1 MIIDNRTGASGEVG
15 ALALMN
21 SAPDGY
27 TIGLAT
33 SSTHAIAASL
43 NPSLSYDPV
52 KDFEPVSSIGDAPY
66 VLVAATN
73 IQAKDVADIVA
84 LAKAKPGSLNYST
97 VGPASLAQFAGAL
110 FSSMTGAQI
119 APIPYR
125 TATQAVIDLAEGRI
139 QMQFGAI
146 AASLSFVKE
155 GKMHAI
161 AVTSSERVPMLPDVP
176 TMAESGLP
184 NYEAVL
190 WMAIV
195 MPPKTPKM
203 LVDRM
208 NKEVRDAVADA
219 NVQKSLNLQA
229 LLPRSSSPGE
239 LRARIGS
246 DIEQWRKI
254 ADEAGIK
261 PQ

>member
-1 MIIDNRTGASGEVG
+1 
-15 ALALMN
+15 
-21 SAPDGY
+21 
-27 TIGLAT
+27 
-33 SSTHAIAASL
+33 
-43 NPSLSYDPV
+43 
-52 KDFEPVSSIGDAPY
+52 
-66 VLVAATN
+66 
-73 IQAKDVADIVA
+73 
-84 LAKAKPGSLNYST
+84 
-97 VGPASLAQFAGAL
+97 
-110 FSSMTGAQI
+110 
-119 APIPYR
+119 
-125 TATQAVIDLAEGRI
+125 
-139 QMQFGAI
+139 
-146 AASLSFVKE
+146 
-155 GKMHAI
+155 
-161 AVTSSERVPMLPDVP
+161 
-176 TMAESGLP
+176 MAESGLP

-246 DIEQWRKI
+246 DIEKWRKI